1 MKSKSINEALTISQS
16 DAEQLR
22 TTLSECIA
30 EIDRLREIM
39 KEDDIRIA
47 NSQARTYAIM
57 AEMDAMAKPRK
68 QKVA

>member
-1 MKSKSINEALTISQS
+1 MEKMLTITQS

-22 TTLSECIA
+22 ITLSDCIA

-47 NSQARTYAIM
+47 QTQSRTRILMTQIDEMMKPQA
-57 AEMDAMAKPRK
+57 
-68 QKVA
+68 QKAA